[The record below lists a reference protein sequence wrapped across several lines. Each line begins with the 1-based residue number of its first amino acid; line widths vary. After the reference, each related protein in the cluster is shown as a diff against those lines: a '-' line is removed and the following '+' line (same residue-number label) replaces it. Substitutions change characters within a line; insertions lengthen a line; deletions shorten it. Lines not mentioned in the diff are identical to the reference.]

1 MVNKEVLIDCLRQS
15 FSLMRQIFSM
25 DTQGIFRRKR
35 HFACGCWL
43 NESYGAT
50 EIYIL

>member
-1 MVNKEVLIDCLRQS
+1 MVSKEVLIDCLRQS

-35 HFACGCWL
+35 LSARGCWL
-43 NESYGAT
+43 NESIGAT
-50 EIYIL
+50 ETFIL